1 TRELG
6 DLDAALVMFRAGEH
20 AGRVLRTP
28 EIHWAYSGLA
38 RTYADLGDYEN
49 AIEYYKKGLSTLASI
64 HEQQVTERSKI
75 GVSAGA
81 AFVYGDLIPLL
92 LKTYEK
98 TSDER
103 YLGEAFHYTESLK
116 ARTFREMFFT
126 SRAARLGGEAGEF
139 AAKDE
144 KLSLEIQMINDR
156 LQ

>member
-1 TRELG
+1 MNN
-6 DLDAALVMFRAGEH
+6 AA
-20 AGRVLRTP
+20 RVLRTP

-49 AIEYYKKGLSTLASI
+49 AIEYYKKGLSTLESI

-81 AFVYGDLIPLL
+81 AFVYSDLIPLL

-103 YLGEAFHYTESLK
+103 YLREAFHYTESLK
-116 ARTFREMFFT
+116 ARSFREMFFT
-126 SRAARLGGEAGEF
+126 SEPLVS
-139 AAKDE
+139 AAKLASSRPKTRHLDL
-144 KLSLEIQMINDR
+144 KYK
-156 LQ
+156 